1 MENLDS
7 DELLRVSGG
16 RGNFVAGDSIALGT
30 AQALGWAHNARV
42 GAPSHEIISK
52 VPTDTFNSL
61 VLSAGSND
69 PTNPGLR
76 SNLMAMRRK
85 AGGGSHVI
93 WIEPV
98 DPRARAVVDSVA
110 HANGDR
116 TVSFTPGKDHV
127 HPRSYGEL
135 ARKIHAMG
143 Y

>member
-1 MENLDS
+1 MQDLDS
-7 DELLRVSGG
+7 DELVRVAGG

-52 VPTDTFNSL
+52 VPTDMFGAL

-69 PTNPGLR
+69 PNNPGLR

-85 AGGGSHVI
+85 AGGGSHVV

-98 DPRARAVVDSVA
+98 NPHARAVVDQVA
-110 HANGDR
+110 RQHHDQV
-116 TVSFTPGKDHV
+116 VSFTPGKDHV

-135 ARKIHAMG
+135 ARKIHALG